1 MLRKIGGSGA
11 MTVYAVSH
19 VIMAPRSKVFDLVA
33 DVESYPDCLPL
44 WRDAN
49 VYRREGDRYFT
60 EQEVGLGRIKERFQT
75 RTHLVRPQYVEVT
88 SDDERFEE
96 FFIRWDFDTIG
107 TGCRI
112 SVALTWEM
120 TAPSLQAAIDHL
132 LPRADRTMVTAFEK
146 RAFTMLG
153 APGAPR

>member
-1 MLRKIGGSGA
+1 

-33 DVESYPDCLPL
+33 DVESYPDFLPL

-49 VYRREGDRYFT
+49 VYRRDGDRYYT
-60 EQEVGLGRIKERFQT
+60 EREVGLGRIKERFHT
-75 RTHLVRPQYVEVT
+75 RTHLVRPMHIEVT
-88 SDDERFEE
+88 SDDERFKE

-120 TAPSLQAAIDHL
+120 KVPSLQSAIDHL
-132 LPRADRTMVTAFEK
+132 LPRAARSMVAAFEK
-146 RAFTMLG
+146 RALTTLG
-153 APGAPR
+153 APRAPN